1 MHNRRGSTELERCSI
16 MVSEASEVPYGIYG
30 ASKLFFRKG
39 GAQFT
44 SKEDFSLPYYSM
56 GALLF

>member
-1 MHNRRGSTELERCSI
+1 MR
-16 MVSEASEVPYGIYG
+16 SEVPYGIYG

-44 SKEDFSLPYYSM
+44 SKEDFSLTI
-56 GALLF
+56 ALLF